1 MSASGG
7 LAPRGNHS
15 KDDLSAAISAVQPD
29 FEACHGCMICPAL
42 ESMHWYV
49 EGEIMKL
56 RAIRRPAVLPAVVL
70 AVALASPV
78 SAQNM
83 SLGEFEYM
91 NSCSACHGADGK
103 GNGSI
108 TGYLNQSVPDLT
120 MLQKNNDGVF
130 PVTSAYSFIA
140 GGAEVGA
147 HGTRDMP
154 AWGRRYMIRAANDPD
169 FLGGATQEYTNLRI
183 LALIE
188 HLASI
193 QEK

>member
-1 MSASGG
+1 MEHSAIKRVSWVVGLIAGVAFGG
-7 LAPRGNHS
+7 PLA
-15 KDDLSAAISAVQPD
+15 
-29 FEACHGCMICPAL
+29 
-42 ESMHWYV
+42 
-49 EGEIMKL
+49 
-56 RAIRRPAVLPAVVL
+56 
-70 AVALASPV
+70 
-78 SAQNM
+78 AQGM
-83 SLGEFEYM
+83 SLGEFEFM

-103 GNGSI
+103 GDGSI

-120 MLQKNNDGVF
+120 QLQKDNGGVF

-154 AWGRRYMIRAANDPD
+154 AWGRRYMIRAESDPD
-169 FLGGATQEYTNLRI
+169 FLGRATQEYVNLRM

-193 QEK
+193 QEQ